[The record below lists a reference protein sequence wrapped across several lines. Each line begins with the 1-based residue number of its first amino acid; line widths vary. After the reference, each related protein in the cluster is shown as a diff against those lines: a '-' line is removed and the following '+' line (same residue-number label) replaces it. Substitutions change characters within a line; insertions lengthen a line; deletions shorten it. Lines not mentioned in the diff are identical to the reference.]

1 MKRILI
7 LFFCFCLLLPALSG
21 CGAAAP
27 RENGKL
33 RVIATI
39 FPLYDWLREIAGERA
54 EITLLLG
61 QGVDLHSYQPR
72 AKDVA
77 EIHACDLFVYVGG
90 ESDEWAERVLDSAGE
105 KKPEAL
111 PLLDALGDAAKEEE
125 TVEGMQSPDE
135 KEKEAEYDEHIWLSL
150 KNAETLCR
158 VLSDRLAAL
167 DPEGADLYR
176 ANTDAYIKKLRDL
189 DASYRIA
196 AADAGKKTLL
206 FADRF
211 PFRYLTDD
219 YGLSYYAAFSG
230 CSAETEASFDTVV
243 FLAKKTDEL
252 GLSAILQ
259 IETSD
264 GSLARTVRENTR
276 TKDQKILTLNSLQS
290 VTAAEVAEGAT
301 YLSLMKEN
309 LAVLREA
316 IEVRMPGGS

>member
-21 CGAAAP
+21 CSAAAP

-135 KEKEAEYDEHIWLSL
+135 EEKEAEYDEHIWLSL

-167 DPEGADLYR
+167 DPEGASLYR
-176 ANTDAYIKKLRDL
+176 ANADAYTEKLREL
-189 DASYRIA
+189 DGAYRQA
-196 AADAGKKTLL
+196 AADAQKKTLL

-290 VTAAEVAEGAT
+290 VTAAQVAEGAT
-301 YLSLMKEN
+301 YLSLMEEN

-316 IEVRMPGGS
+316 VEVRMPGGS

>member
-7 LFFCFCLLLPALSG
+7 LFFCFCLLLPAVSG

-39 FPLYDWLREIAGERA
+39 FPLYDWLREIAGDRA
-54 EITLLLG
+54 EITLLLNN
-61 QGVDLHSYQPR
+61 GVDLHSYQPR
-72 AKDVA
+72 TKDIA
-77 EIHACDLFVYVGG
+77 EIRACDLFVYVGG
-90 ESDEWAERVLDSAGE
+90 ESDGWAERVLDFAGE

-125 TVEGMQSPDE
+125 TVEGMQSPGE
-135 KEKEAEYDEHIWLSL
+135 EEEEEAEYDEHVWLSL
-150 KNAETLCR
+150 RNAGTLCR

-167 DPEGADLYR
+167 DPEGASLYR
-176 ANTDAYIKKLRDL
+176 ANADAYTEKLREL
-189 DASYRIA
+189 DGAYRQA
-196 AADAGKKTLL
+196 AADAQKKTLL

-276 TKDQKILTLNSLQS
+276 AKDQKILTLNSLQS
-290 VTAAEVAEGAT
+290 VTAAQAAEGAT
-301 YLSLMKEN
+301 YLSLMEEN
-309 LAVLREA
+309 LKVLKAAMQSKEA
-316 IEVRMPGGS
+316 A